1 MIPVRFWYA
10 KETFILTDTQK
21 SGAGRKRR
29 LDIDMTKGSIVKL
42 LIGFAIPLLIGNLF
56 QQLYNTV
63 DSYVVGRVSNEA
75 FAAVGSVGPIINTAV
90 GFFSGFATGAGVVIS
105 HFIGSKENDSVAD
118 TVHTSIILTVIL
130 AVILTAA
137 GYYFVPE
144 MLTLMQ
150 TPDTV
155 MNDAQ
160 SYLQIYFLGIAG
172 LMLYNMAAGIFRAAG
187 NSTLPLA
194 ALIISAVIN
203 TVLDVVFV
211 LFLDFGV
218 AGAAYATII
227 AQGISAV
234 FLLFVLTIKDAP
246 YRIRWSRMRLSFP
259 ILKQIINIGLPAAL
273 QMAITS
279 FSNVFVQ
286 SYINVFGENFMS
298 GWTAYNKIDAFALLP
313 MQSISLS
320 VTTFAGQNYGA
331 GLPERAKKGTL
342 IGIVI
347 SLIIT
352 AVLLVPILIFAEPLV
367 RFLNSTP
374 AVVEYGAMLLR
385 CISPFYLLCVIN
397 QILAGTLRGA
407 GNSRTPMLIMLG
419 SFVLFRQI
427 YLITLTNLSSSIYIV
442 VFAYPAGWVVC
453 SALMLVYYMF
463 SGWEKRVPTI
473 ANSSSGENRAD
484 QPPISQR
491 SS

>member
-1 MIPVRFWYA
+1 M
-10 KETFILTDTQK
+10 KNTQEAPAEGK
-21 SGAGRKRR
+21 AQGGRKH
-29 LDIDMTKGSIVKL
+29 DIDMTEGSIVKL
-42 LIGFAIPLLIGNLF
+42 LIQFALPLLVGNLF

-105 HFIGSKENDSVAD
+105 HFIGSKDDDSVSD
-118 TVHTSIILTVIL
+118 TVQTSIVVTVIL
-130 AVILTAA
+130 AVLFTVA
-137 GYYFVPE
+137 GYFLVPE
-144 MLTLMQ
+144 MITLMQ
-150 TPDTV
+150 TPEGV
-155 MNDAQ
+155 VSDAV
-160 SYLQIYFLGIAG
+160 SYLQIYFLGLGG

-227 AQGISAV
+227 AEAISAL
-234 FLLFVLTIKDAP
+234 FLLAVLTVKDTA
-246 YRIRWSRMRLSFP
+246 YKIRWTKLKIAP
-259 ILKQIINIGLPAAL
+259 EILKRIIYIGFPAAL

-286 SYINVFGENFMS
+286 SYINTFGENFMS
-298 GWTAYNKIDAFALLP
+298 GWTAYSKIDAFALLP

-320 VTTFAGQNYGA
+320 VTTFTGQNYGA
-331 GLPERAKKGTL
+331 GLPERAKRGTF
-342 IGIVI
+342 IGIMI
-347 SLIIT
+347 SLAVT
-352 AVLLVPILIFAEPLV
+352 ALLIVPIIIFAEPLV
-367 RFLNSTP
+367 AFLNSEP

-385 CISPFYLLCVIN
+385 AISPFYLMCVIN

-407 GNSRTPMLIMLG
+407 GNSKTPMFIMLG

-427 YLITLTNLSSSIYIV
+427 YLIILTHFSSSIYVI
-442 VFAYPAGWVVC
+442 VFAYPAGWVLC
-453 SALMLVYYMF
+453 SLLMLLYYKF
-463 SGWEKRVPTI
+463 SGWEKKIPAI
-473 ANSSSGENRAD
+473 AGT
-484 QPPISQR
+484 
-491 SS
+491 